1 MYGGMLTRGYFY
13 SMQQFKDK
21 LKRLR
26 QFTSV
31 SGKLKQEI
39 DENKILDFLQQL
51 RYLRL
56 EAL

>member
-26 QFTSV
+26 QFTSA